1 MTSYLVVAVVVL
13 SLLSALLVL
22 FIWSA
27 KRHRDPTLHIECG
40 SHISELMPSLAG
52 LSLHVPVS
60 GNTIEIIENGA
71 FFDVLIEAI
80 ASARKS
86 VHLETFLWTEGT
98 LGGRVAS
105 ALAERARAGLKVRVL
120 VDAVGSKGMGKACER
135 ELLAAGC
142 QLTKFHPLTFANI
155 GVINERDHRKLAVI
169 DGSTAFVGGH
179 CIVDTWLGDAQDAEH
194 FGDISIR
201 LRGPIVG
208 AVQAAF
214 SENWGGETGELFLG
228 DDVFPHLEAVGDV
241 TAHVSFLKPESSA
254 PAVKI
259 LHHTVLCLA
268 RERIWIQ
275 NPYFI
280 PEVEAIE
287 ALGEAVRRGVD
298 VRVMVP
304 AIDASDNALVQH
316 ASHFTFDRLL
326 QRGVRLFEF
335 PRTLLH
341 QKVMTIDG
349 VWSAIGSSN
358 FDDRSFEIND
368 ELSISILDAS
378 TAQQLEAIFTRYLP
392 ECREITLERW
402 KQRSLI
408 DRAKGALAYAVNE
421 IL

>member
-1 MTSYLVVAVVVL
+1 VNGYLIAAVVAL
-13 SLLSALLVL
+13 SLLSAVLAL

-27 KRHRDPTLHIECG
+27 KRHRDPTLRIEG
-40 SHISELMPSLAG
+40 DSPISELMPSLAG
-52 LSLHVPVS
+52 LSLHVPIS
-60 GNTIEIIENGA
+60 GNSIEIQENGA

-86 VHLETFLWTEGT
+86 VHFETFLWKDGT
-98 LGGRVAS
+98 LGRRLAA

-120 VDAVGSKGMGKACER
+120 VDAIGSKDMGKATEE
-135 ELLAAGC
+135 ELLAAGV
-142 QLTKFHPLTFANI
+142 LFTKFHPITFWNI
-155 GVINERDHRKLAVI
+155 GVVNERDHRKLAVI
-169 DGSTAFVGGH
+169 DGETAFVGGH
-179 CIVDTWLGDAQDAEH
+179 CIVDEWLGDAQDSKH
-194 FGDISIR
+194 YGDLSIR
-201 LRGPIVG
+201 MRGPIVT
-208 AVQAAF
+208 AVQAVF
-214 SENWGGETGELFLG
+214 SENWAGETGELFLG
-228 DDVFPHLEAVGDV
+228 DDVFPHLDPAGDV

-280 PEVEAIE
+280 PEREAID
-287 ALGEAVRRGVD
+287 ALADAVRRGVD

-304 AIDASDNALVQH
+304 TIDASDNALVQH

-326 QRGVRLFEF
+326 RCGVRIFEF

-378 TAQQLEAIFTRYLP
+378 TAQQLEAIFQRYLP
-392 ECREITLERW
+392 ECREIRLEEWR
-402 KQRSLI
+402 KRGLLP
-408 DRAKGALAYAVNE
+408 RAKGALAYAVNE